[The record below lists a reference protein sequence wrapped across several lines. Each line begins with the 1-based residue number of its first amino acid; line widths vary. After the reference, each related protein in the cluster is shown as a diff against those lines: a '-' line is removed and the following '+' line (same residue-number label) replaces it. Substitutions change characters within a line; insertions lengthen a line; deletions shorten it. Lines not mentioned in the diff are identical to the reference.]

1 MFNALSEE
9 EYNIVIDALQN
20 VKKNSGEAV
29 ITEGEDGDC
38 LYIVDKGKLSC
49 TKVFKGNTEP
59 TFLKHYEPGDAFG
72 ELALLYNCPRA
83 ATIKADTESELWMLD
98 RATFN
103 HIVKDAAAQKR
114 EKYEEFLGKVKI
126 LSSME
131 PYERSKLGDAI
142 KEEVFEAGQFVIQEG
157 ESGNLFY
164 LIMEGQAVA
173 TKTIEP
179 GKPPQ
184 EVF

>member
-1 MFNALSEE
+1 MKKKIRAKLDHSFMFNALSEQ
-9 EYNIVIDALQN
+9 EYAIVIDALQL

-38 LYIVDKGKLSC
+38 LYIVDKGILAC
-49 TKVFKGNTEP
+49 TKVFKGQTSP
-59 TFLKHYEPGDAFG
+59 TFLKNYEPGDAFG

-83 ATIKADTESELWMLD
+83 ATIKAVDASELWRLD

-114 EKYEEFLGKVKI
+114 EKYEDFLAKVKI

-142 KEEVFEAGQFVIQEG
+142 KEEVFEAGEFVI
-157 ESGNLFY
+157 
-164 LIMEGQAVA
+164 
-173 TKTIEP
+173 
-179 GKPPQ
+179 
-184 EVF
+184 